1 MIRAMRDPDPMSVN
15 LNMKAI
21 PRIAWIAPALLL
33 LIAIWRLPYGYY
45 TFTRIVTCGAS
56 VLIAVA
62 GMQERAVVQTW
73 TILLLAIAVLFN
85 PFIPIHLNRA
95 VWFYLDLGAATAF
108 LAHLVLVR
116 QKLT

>member
-1 MIRAMRDPDPMSVN
+1 MN
-15 LNMKAI
+15 LNLI
-21 PRIAWIAPALLL
+21 PRVVWGLPIVL
-33 LIAIWRLPYGYY
+33 LIVALWRLPYGYY
-45 TFTRIVTCGAS
+45 TFVRIVTCGIAT
-56 VLIAVA
+56 LIAIVA
-62 GMQERAVVQTW
+62 FSEPGPPRLWIGVF
-73 TILLLAIAVLFN
+73 LAIAILFN